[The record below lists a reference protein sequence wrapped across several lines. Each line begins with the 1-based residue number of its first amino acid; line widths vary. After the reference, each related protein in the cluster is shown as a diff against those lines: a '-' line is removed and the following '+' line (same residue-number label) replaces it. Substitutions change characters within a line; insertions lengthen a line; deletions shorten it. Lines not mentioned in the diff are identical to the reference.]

1 MALTKIGSSG
11 ITSNALTSLAVA
23 DGTIQ
28 AIDLADG
35 AVTNDKLAGS
45 ITSNK
50 ITSVSNTAITGLVT
64 SAQIANVANT
74 QITGLVTSA
83 QIANTAVA
91 AGTYGG
97 SSNSALITV
106 DAQGRITSASNVAAS
121 GYSGPQGIQAFNA
134 PGTFTLP
141 PGITSVK
148 VTVVGGG
155 GGSGNFASE
164 GGGGQGGGFGGSGVK
179 VVTELTG
186 PVAVTVGTGGNCPG
200 NHGSGNPGNSSS
212 FGPYITANGGTGGSG
227 NPPNGWPNGNIG
239 KAADG
244 STSGTNV
251 IDRAFSVTNRNYII
265 TQQGSAYVLTL
276 GYQAPISVGTGGMT
290 GVGSPAAPAY
300 PGSVQLTS
308 AGLGGP
314 GQVIVEW

>member
-28 AIDLADG
+28 AVDLADSS
-35 AVTNDKLAGS
+35 VTNDKLAGS

-74 QITGLVTSA
+74 QVTGLITSS
-83 QIANTAVA
+83 QMANTAVT
-91 AGTYGG
+91 AGVYGG

-121 GYSGPQGIQAFNA
+121 GYSGPQGLQVFNT

-155 GGSGNFASE
+155 GGGTPA
-164 GGGGQGGGFGGSGVK
+164 GGEYDGGFGGRGGVGIK
-179 VVTELTG
+179 VVTGLTG
-186 PVAVTVGTGGNCPG
+186 PVAVTIGNGGNVPGGAGNSTTFGSFVTATGGNGGVPTSVG
-200 NHGSGNPGNSSS
+200 GPGNPGNPGASPDSTISSS
-212 FGPYITANGGTGGSG
+212 AAQLIATGAHAGPTYV
-227 NPPNGWPNGNIG
+227 NPIQSIGYLNIG
-239 KAADG
+239 GNAGNRGDG
-244 STSGTNV
+244 
-251 IDRAFSVTNRNYII
+251 
-265 TQQGSAYVLTL
+265 
-276 GYQAPISVGTGGMT
+276 
-290 GVGSPAAPAY
+290 
-300 PGSVQLTS
+300 
-308 AGLGGP
+308 GGP
-314 GQVIVEW
+314 GNTPGGAGGAGSVIVEW